1 MICKE
6 CGTKL
11 TPEQTTCPNC
21 GALQQQAVPKKRKK
35 SDTASQQNQPQSDE
49 VQMQW
54 QDRLIL
60 GATVLVT
67 LAAIAWLIFM
77 LMKPADGNDQKAE
90 TAAVETQRLPPWKPL
105 RPQSPPM

>member
-35 SDTASQQNQPQSDE
+35 SDTASQQNQPNQHKKYKE
-49 VQMQW
+49 VM
-54 QDRLIL
+54 
-60 GATVLVT
+60 
-67 LAAIAWLIFM
+67 
-77 LMKPADGNDQKAE
+77 
-90 TAAVETQRLPPWKPL
+90 
-105 RPQSPPM
+105 

>member
-77 LMKPADGNDQKAE
+77 LMKPADGNDQPPLKQCPAP
-90 TAAVETQRLPPWKPL
+90 QRLPPWKPL

>member
-35 SDTASQQNQPQSDE
+35 PVDSPAVSQQDQPQSSKEQVRARPPAAGGSCAGNAGSRCMVAFHADE
-49 VQMQW
+49 TS
-54 QDRLIL
+54 RR
-60 GATVLVT
+60 
-67 LAAIAWLIFM
+67 
-77 LMKPADGNDQKAE
+77 K
-90 TAAVETQRLPPWKPL
+90 
-105 RPQSPPM
+105 RPESRNSRH

>member
-35 SDTASQQNQPQSDE
+35 PVDSPAVSQQDQPQSSKE
-49 VQMQW
+49 QVQW
-54 QDRLIL
+54 QDRLLLEI
-60 GATVLVT
+60 GNAGSRCMV
-67 LAAIAWLIFM
+67 AFH
-77 LMKPADGNDQKAE
+77 ADE
-90 TAAVETQRLPPWKPL
+90 TSRRK
-105 RPQSPPM
+105 RPESRNSRH